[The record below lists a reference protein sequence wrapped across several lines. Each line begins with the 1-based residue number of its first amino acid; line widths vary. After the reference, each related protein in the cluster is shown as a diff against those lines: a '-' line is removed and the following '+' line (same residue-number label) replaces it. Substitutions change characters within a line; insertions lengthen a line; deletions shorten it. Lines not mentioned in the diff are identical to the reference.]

1 MLGDKATITRNN
13 VQRNEM
19 LLKDRIIW
27 SKHVVLIRYINKS
40 NGNRHSQSNYEQ
52 ITVFNVELCL
62 MFRPHVGA
70 VKKSYF
76 IKILKKLCTKN

>member
-1 MLGDKATITRNN
+1 MLGDKATTTRNN

-40 NGNRHSQSNYEQ
+40 NGNRHSQSSYEQ
-52 ITVFNVELCL
+52 I
-62 MFRPHVGA
+62 
-70 VKKSYF
+70 
-76 IKILKKLCTKN
+76 I